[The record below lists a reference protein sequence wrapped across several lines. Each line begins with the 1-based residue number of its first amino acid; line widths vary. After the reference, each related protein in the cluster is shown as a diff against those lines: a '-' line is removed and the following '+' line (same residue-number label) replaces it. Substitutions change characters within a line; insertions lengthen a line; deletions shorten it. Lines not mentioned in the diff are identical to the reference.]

1 MELTGGV
8 GGIPHPCRA
17 EWSQGLLVGG
27 GARLPQGVTQML
39 GDTLGASGGTPTA
52 AKGRGQWTTSK
63 HSRHPHPNIR
73 LPPAHL
79 LEGEGEVRG
88 LPSLA
93 GIQQQVSLALVE
105 QGDGAQGDIHLLK
118 GRGDLSCVLPEQGE
132 L

>member
-52 AKGRGQWTTSK
+52 AKGEGAVDHFKTFQTPPSQHK
-63 HSRHPHPNIR
+63 AAPS
-73 LPPAHL
+73 PPA
-79 LEGEGEVRG
+79 
-88 LPSLA
+88 P
-93 GIQQQVSLALVE
+93 
-105 QGDGAQGDIHLLK
+105 
-118 GRGDLSCVLPEQGE
+118 GRG
-132 L
+132 